1 MNLLS
6 VEVAEWLEHLGP
18 HPGDRWFDSRRG
30 LFAEKLDYFM
40 IFGVYLRSMIER
52 KAGMLLKDLNWC

>member
-18 HPGDRWFDSRRG
+18 HPGDRWFDSWRG

-40 IFGVYLRSMIER
+40 IFEVYLRSMIER
-52 KAGMLLKDLNWC
+52 KAGTLLKDLNWC

>member
-1 MNLLS
+1 MKLT
-6 VEVAEWLEHLGP
+6 LGV
-18 HPGDRWFDSRRG
+18 FDSVGLGSEFFRRG

-52 KAGMLLKDLNWC
+52 KAGTLLKDLNWC